1 MNRVGA
7 WLQNYGVV
15 VAFVLLLLIAAIFKG
30 ETFLT
35 AVNIRNIVNQ
45 NAAVGI
51 IAVGMTLVIMTSG
64 IDLSVGSA
72 LALAAAVGIKLLNS
86 QIDSGANQATAVAL
100 ALAAILATGTAIGAL
115 NGVLITFGRVAPFIA
130 TLGGLVAFRSLTKVV
145 AEGGQITAKGDV
157 FDGLGHVGI
166 PIPGTLMPNGQP
178 VEVTWGIVLF
188 AVVALAIGFL
198 VRRTAFGRHV
208 VAVGANE
215 RAAVYSGINPRAVR
229 LRVYTLMGLC
239 VGLAAIVQ
247 GMRFNSV
254 ASQQTGV
261 FYELYAI
268 AAVVIGGTRLSGG
281 KGRVW
286 GTVVG
291 VMILAVITNLLILM
305 NVPSEWQDFVQGVI
319 ILIAVL
325 IQRGQ
330 SDRT

>member
-1 MNRVGA
+1 
-7 WLQNYGVV
+7 
-15 VAFVLLLLIAAIFKG
+15 
-30 ETFLT
+30 
-35 AVNIRNIVNQ
+35 
-45 NAAVGI
+45 
-51 IAVGMTLVIMTSG
+51 
-64 IDLSVGSA
+64 
-72 LALAAAVGIKLLNS
+72 
-86 QIDSGANQATAVAL
+86 
-100 ALAAILATGTAIGAL
+100 
-115 NGVLITFGRVAPFIA
+115 
-130 TLGGLVAFRSLTKVV
+130 
-145 AEGGQITAKGDV
+145 
-157 FDGLGHVGI
+157 
-166 PIPGTLMPNGQP
+166 MPNGQP

-330 SDRT
+330 SNRT